1 MKGIILAGGS
11 GTRLYP
17 LTKAVSKQIMPVYDK
32 PMIYY
37 PLSVLMLANIRDILI
52 ISTPRDVEVFKELLG
67 DGSKLGMSIQ
77 YAIQEEP
84 KGLAEAF
91 IIGEDFIGNDRV
103 ALILGDNIF
112 YGSSFSNI
120 LKKAVQKEDGA
131 TVFGYYVTNPEEYG
145 VIEFDENNKAISLEE
160 KPKHPKS
167 NYVVPGLYFYD
178 NDVIE
183 IAKNIK
189 PSTRGELEITS
200 INNEYLRRG
209 KLTVQPLG
217 RGLAWL
223 DTGSH
228 DSLLEASQF
237 VATVQKRQGL
247 YISCIEEIAFN
258 KGFIDDVQLLKLAQ
272 PLLKST
278 YGRYLKRIATEN
290 NNKSKE
296 ILIYHQVN
304 Y

>member
-1 MKGIILAGGS
+1 M
-11 GTRLYP
+11 
-17 LTKAVSKQIMPVYDK
+17 
-32 PMIYY
+32 
-37 PLSVLMLANIRDILI
+37 
-52 ISTPRDVEVFKELLG
+52 
-67 DGSKLGMSIQ
+67 
-77 YAIQEEP
+77 
-84 KGLAEAF
+84 
-91 IIGEDFIGNDRV
+91 
-103 ALILGDNIF
+103 
-112 YGSSFSNI
+112 
-120 LKKAVQKEDGA
+120 
-131 TVFGYYVTNPEEYG
+131 FGYYVTNPEEYG

-189 PSTRGELEITS
+189 PSARGELEITS

-258 KGFIDDVQLLKLAQ
+258 KRFIDREQLIELAQ
-272 PLLKST
+272 PLLKT
-278 YGRYLKRIATEN
+278 NYGKYLYRI
-290 NNKSKE
+290 SKK
-296 ILIYHQVN
+296 II
-304 Y
+304 